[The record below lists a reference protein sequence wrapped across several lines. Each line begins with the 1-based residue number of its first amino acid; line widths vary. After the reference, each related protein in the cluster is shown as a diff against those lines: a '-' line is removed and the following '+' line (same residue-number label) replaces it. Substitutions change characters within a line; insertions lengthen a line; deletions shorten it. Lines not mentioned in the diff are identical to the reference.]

1 LRRLGS
7 QFLRYG
13 LVGVVNTLVSLGVYA
28 AVRSAALAYAAGAA
42 NGYVWNARWTFG
54 TRGSAIR
61 YLGVQLAG
69 LGLTVAV
76 TRVAGYA
83 VALPVVTVATF
94 AANRAWAFAPGGRSP
109 RWTTR
114 RSPRG
119 STNTPRSSS
128 SPVRSTTATAPT
140 AAPPS

>member
-1 LRRLGS
+1 LPRLGS
-7 QFLRYG
+7 QFLRYA

-54 TRGSAIR
+54 TRGSAVR

-76 TRVAGYA
+76 TSIAGYA
-83 VALPVVTVATF
+83 VALPLVTAATF
-94 AANRAWAFAPGGRSP
+94 AANRAWAFAPALS
-109 RWTTR
+109 
-114 RSPRG
+114 
-119 STNTPRSSS
+119 
-128 SPVRSTTATAPT
+128 
-140 AAPPS
+140 